1 MKQLIAML
9 ACILLSSSVSSGI
22 FAQTQ
27 NVRFS
32 RERMKISEVF
42 SAIEQQTGLTVAYNE
57 SALDLSGVVSVPS
70 ETNVSDLL
78 ASVLKNTGNSFY
90 FHGKMILVYKEKQV
104 KTSTYSGI
112 IVDKAGPVA
121 GAAVMVEGTDQV
133 TVTGVDGKFAINAP

>member
-27 NVRFS
+27 NVRFN

-57 SALDLSGVVSVPS
+57 STLDLSGVVSVPS
-70 ETNVSDLL
+70 ETNVSDQIGR
-78 ASVLKNTGNSFY
+78 AHV
-90 FHGKMILVYKEKQV
+90 
-104 KTSTYSGI
+104 
-112 IVDKAGPVA
+112 
-121 GAAVMVEGTDQV
+121 
-133 TVTGVDGKFAINAP
+133 

>member
-104 KTSTYSGI
+104 KTSTYSGTV
-112 IVDKAGPVA
+112 VDNAGPVA
-121 GAAVMVEGTDQV
+121 GAAVMVEGTD
-133 TVTGVDGKFAINAP
+133 